1 MRKNLLQ
8 RSEKHAKGARSFE
21 PPDDAQDYALSRWP
35 GWRPAP
41 VPEAVLR
48 LLEYRTGRVWEQTM
62 IDEYE
67 RIRRYYGVEGDPQ
80 AAAAHVPSTP
90 APPATPAPIRP
101 GMPSPDDLG
110 D

>member
-1 MRKNLLQ
+1 MRKNLLH
-8 RSEKHAKGARSFE
+8 RSEKPSQKARSFE

-67 RIRRYYGVEGDPQ
+67 RIRRYYGAEGDPQ
-80 AAAAHVPSTP
+80 PVAAPVPVT
-90 APPATPAPIRP
+90 PATPAQVRP